1 MKNSDHWIICLD
13 LTSMDDILL
22 GYTSYIKAVFKPKTV
37 TFLHVINIGTASQRI
52 IDEYPEIGSEED
64 FENILRDELNETID
78 EHFDKSDV
86 EVRTVLKKGRP
97 TNTIIEVVNTLEPD
111 LLIVGKKVGYQG
123 EGIIPKTITKYI
135 PNSILFVPEN
145 SRYSLKKALV
155 PVDFSEQSAK
165 ALKTTIEI
173 VKEEDGSAIA
183 QHIYRYRAQF
193 FPYAMTEEDKQKLD
207 KEILQKRD
215 KFLKE
220 YNISSDL
227 KFVLSKHNKNKLMDV
242 VYDLLVHEQADLLVI
257 GSKVKALPSLIRQ
270 DFIDKAIHYNFGVP
284 VLIEKNREKYAKFL
298 EKLFK

>member
-22 GYTSYIKAVFKPKTV
+22 GYASYIKTVFKPKTV
-37 TFLHVINIGTASQRI
+37 TFLHVINIGTAARRI

-64 FENILRDELNETID
+64 FENILRDELNENID

-86 EVRTVLKKGRP
+86 EVRTILKKGRP

-111 LLIVGKKVGYQG
+111 LLIVGKKIGYQG

-145 SRYSLKKALV
+145 SRYGLKKVLV

-165 ALKTTIEI
+165 ALKTAIEMA
-173 VKEEDGSAIA
+173 KEEDGSAIA

-193 FPYAMTEEDKQKLD
+193 FPYAMTEEDKQKMD
-207 KEILQKRD
+207 KEVQQTRD
-215 KFLKE
+215 KFLE
-220 YNISSDL
+220 DYNIPSDL
-227 KFVLSKHNKNKLMDV
+227 KFVLSRHNNDKLMDV
-242 VYDLLVHEQADLLVI
+242 VYDLLVHEQADLLVF
-257 GSKVKALPSLIRQ
+257 GSKVKALPSLIRR

-284 VLIEKNREKYAKFL
+284 ILIQKNRERYAKFL
-298 EKLFK
+298 KKLFQ